1 MQKNQL
7 LFGCGVIL
15 ASMALLAV
23 VTVLAGALLA
33 GAGKTRKPCIGV
45 VNVSGVIQSGGGQ
58 GGLFAEASAGSGSVV
73 NALKRGAEDKN
84 IKAIVIRIN
93 SPGGTAAASQE
104 MFFQVMKMRGGKPI
118 IVSMGDVA
126 ASGGYYVAAAAD
138 TIFANPATLTGSIGV
153 RMGWIN
159 FKDLLEKY
167 GVKGVTIKA
176 GKYKDMG
183 SPFRD
188 LTKEEEKIFTRS
200 VDNIHNQF
208 IRYVASGRKMKIEAV
223 RKLATGEIFTGE
235 QALSNGLVD
244 RIGGY
249 EDALSFAARKAK
261 LKGDPEV
268 RDLGRER
275 MFPLNLQ
282 TRAAMPSPLNET
294 QIYNMGS
301 SLLLVPQLAPQ

>member
-1 MQKNQL
+1 MQKNHL

-23 VTVLAGALLA
+23 VTLLAGALLT
-33 GAGKTRKPCIGV
+33 GAGKSRKPCIGV
-45 VNVSGVIQSGGGQ
+45 VNVSGVIQGGGQ
-58 GGLFAEASAGSGSVV
+58 GGIFSEASAGSGSVV
-73 NALKRGAEDKN
+73 SALKRGLEDKN

-104 MFFQVMKMRGGKPI
+104 IYAQVLKMRGSKPI

-126 ASGGYYVAAAAD
+126 ASGGYYVASAAD

-159 FKDLLEKY
+159 FKELLEKY

-208 IRYVASGRKMKIEAV
+208 IRDVAAGRRMKIVDV

-249 EDALSFAARKAK
+249 EDAISFAARKAK
-261 LKGDPEV
+261 IKGEPEV
-268 RDLGRER
+268 RDLSRQR
-275 MFPLNLQ
+275 MFPISMQ
-282 TRAAMPSPLNET
+282 TKTAVPVPLSED
-294 QIYNMGS
+294 QIFNFGTR
-301 SLLLVPQLAPQ
+301 LLLVPQLAPQ